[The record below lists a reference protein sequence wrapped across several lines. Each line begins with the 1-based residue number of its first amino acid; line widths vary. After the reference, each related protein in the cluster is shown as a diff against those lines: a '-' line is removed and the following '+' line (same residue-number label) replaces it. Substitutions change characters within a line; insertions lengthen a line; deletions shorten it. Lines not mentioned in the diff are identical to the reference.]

1 MRLPIII
8 RTFAHPLETR
18 IDWTS
23 CCYAFNISKH
33 YILLFTSLKL
43 SSPILQALESAG
55 YQTPTPIQQQ
65 AIPIIL
71 QHRDVLACAQTGTGK
86 TAAFSLPI
94 IEHLLASK
102 ANGVFQGPKA
112 LILAPTRELAIQIG
126 ENIDVY
132 VSRTAIKRAVIF
144 GGVSAVNQIATL
156 RKRPE
161 ILVATPGRLLDLL
174 NQGVLSLQQVR
185 FLVLDEADR
194 MLDMGFIKDI
204 RTIIGKLPVNRQ
216 TMLFSATMPKE
227 IEGLANAILKDPE
240 HIAVAPVSS
249 TVDTIQQA
257 IYPVAKPDKVDLL
270 CHLVRNEDD
279 GNVLV
284 FSRTKHGADKIVRK
298 LKRANITAE
307 AIHGNKSQQ
316 ARQKALKAFKD
327 GTIKVLVATDIAAR
341 GIDIDRLQLVV
352 NFDLPNEPETYVH
365 RIGRT
370 GRAGESGRAW
380 SFCDTEEREYLWQ
393 ITKLIKLQLP
403 LVENH
408 PYLPENIADFRQ
420 EPTKIVAAAANQNKN
435 KRKKRRRPHSNYR
448 AAV

>member
-1 MRLPIII
+1 MQ
-8 RTFAHPLETR
+8 
-18 IDWTS
+18 
-23 CCYAFNISKH
+23 
-33 YILLFTSLKL
+33 FTSLNL
-43 SSPILQALESAG
+43 SGPLLQALESAG

-65 AIPIIL
+65 AIPKIL
-71 QHRDVLACAQTGTGK
+71 QHHDVLACAQTGTGK

-94 IEHLLASK
+94 IEQLLTAK
-102 ANGVFQGPKA
+102 VDTAFQGPKA

-126 ENIDVY
+126 ENIAVY
-132 VSRTAIKRAVIF
+132 VSRTRIKHAVIF
-144 GGVSAVNQIATL
+144 GGVSAVSQIAVL
-156 RKRPE
+156 RKRPD
-161 ILVATPGRLLDLL
+161 ILVATPGRLLDLI
-174 NQGVLSLQQVR
+174 NQKVLSLQQVR

-204 RTIIGKLPVNRQ
+204 RTIIGKIPEKRQ
-216 TMLFSATMPKE
+216 TMLFSATMPAE
-227 IEGLANAILKDPE
+227 IDNLARSILNNPE
-240 HIAVAPVSS
+240 RIAVAPVSS

-257 IYPVAKPDKVDLL
+257 IYPVAKADKVDLL
-270 CHLVRNEDD
+270 CHLVHNEKD

-298 LKRANITAE
+298 LSKANITAY

-327 GTIKVLVATDIAAR
+327 GTVKVLVATDIAAR
-341 GIDIDRLQLVV
+341 GIDIDRLQLVI

-393 ITKLIKLQLP
+393 ITKLIKQDLP
-403 LVENH
+403 LVESH
-408 PYLPENIADFRQ
+408 PFLPGNIAEYRHQ
-420 EPTKIVAAAANQNKN
+420 PAKVTGPSPSKSNKN
-435 KRKKRRRPHSNYR
+435 KKKKRRHPHSNYR